1 MRSLQQHAELRFFGK
16 LLLKIIT
23 IEIRKKKIIIIII
36 MIWFDEFYRA
46 LICLLFF
53 NQYLIDYEK

>member
-23 IEIRKKKIIIIII
+23 IEIRKKNNNNNYND
-36 MIWFDEFYRA
+36 MV
-46 LICLLFF
+46 
-53 NQYLIDYEK
+53 